1 MYILTAESNVNSIV
15 IYGFSTEGYRIASS
29 IALRG
34 HKVSIIDDSAG
45 MAILLTPET
54 AKSYPDVNSL
64 TEDEP
69 LLTVQPIDIAI
80 KNASYIFFSPRIRK
94 TGTEVKNHISL
105 KFQDVVRHIG
115 KNTSIIYTVPT
126 GVGGNNE
133 NIAVIEHISG
143 LTVGNDVNYYYFP
156 TSLIQTNEFGLYIGT
171 LQHKND
177 TFLLELL
184 SEGESGSKIN
194 ILDMGT
200 AEYFHII
207 NVVGHFCRLSSI
219 FEICRHA
226 RDVGNSTELQKET
239 FNDLFFDDLA
249 SGLYDLRII
258 QASLSGA
265 TPLMF
270 LLNGSIKA
278 IETYLKFLTDE
289 LRILL
294 KRRDLKASKTR
305 VIIAWSLDS
314 NEMRGDKLDLLA
326 SLETK
331 LKDYIGDVQ
340 INNSGNLYPSEKTTV
355 IIACSK
361 KDFAECIKGPNSDLI
376 IKATPIS
383 QILD

>member
-1 MYILTAESNVNSIV
+1 M
-15 IYGFSTEGYRIASS
+15 
-29 IALRG
+29 
-34 HKVSIIDDSAG
+34 SIIDDSAG
-45 MAILLTPET
+45 MAVLLTPET

-69 LLTVQPIDIAI
+69 LLTVQPIDVAI

-94 TGTEVKNHISL
+94 TGTEVKNHVSL

-133 NIAVIEHISG
+133 NIALIEHISG
-143 LTVGNDVNYYYFP
+143 LTVGDDINYYYFP
-156 TSLIQTNEFGLYIGT
+156 TNIIHNNEFELYVGT
-171 LQHKND
+171 LNRNSD
-177 TFLLELL
+177 SFLLDILCEKD
-184 SEGESGSKIN
+184 SKSKIN
-194 ILDMGT
+194 LTDIWT
-200 AEYFHII
+200 AEYLHII
-207 NVVGHFCRLSSI
+207 KVVGHFSRLSSI

-226 RDVGNSTELQKET
+226 RDAGNSTELQEAT
-239 FNDLFFDDLA
+239 FNDIFFDDFA

-265 TPLMF
+265 TALMF
-270 LLNGSIKA
+270 LLNGTIKA
-278 IETYLKFLTDE
+278 IETYLKYLTDE
-289 LRILL
+289 LRFLL
-294 KRRDLKASKTR
+294 KKLDIKASKTR
-305 VIIAWSLDS
+305 VVIAWSIDS

-340 INNSGNLYPSEKTTV
+340 INNRANLYPSEKTTV
-355 IIACSK
+355 IITCSK
-361 KDFAECIKGPNSDLI
+361 NDFDECKKGYNSDLV